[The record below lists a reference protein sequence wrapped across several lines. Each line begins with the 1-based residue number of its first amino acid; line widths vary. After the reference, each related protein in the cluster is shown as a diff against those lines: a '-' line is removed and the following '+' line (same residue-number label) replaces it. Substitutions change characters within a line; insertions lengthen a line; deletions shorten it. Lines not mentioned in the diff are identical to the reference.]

1 MKLRPDIFLRY
12 PSFNDMIDACIFPKP
27 FKDTL
32 NILEIFKQKPFKN
45 ELIFFKKGTIKLG
58 GLIKI

>member
-1 MKLRPDIFLRY
+1 
-12 PSFNDMIDACIFPKP
+12 MIDACIFPKSL
-27 FKDTL
+27 KDTL
-32 NILEIFKQKPFKN
+32 NIFEIFKQKPFIKN